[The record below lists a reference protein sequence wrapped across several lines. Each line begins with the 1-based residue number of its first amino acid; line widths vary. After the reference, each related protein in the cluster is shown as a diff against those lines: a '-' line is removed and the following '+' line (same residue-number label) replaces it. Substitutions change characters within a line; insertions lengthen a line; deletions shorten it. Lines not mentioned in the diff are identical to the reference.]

1 MLPTSIV
8 NRDFLIMETA
18 VIYARVSSI
27 GDRQTTER
35 QVADLKRYIAINNMD
50 LVATYE
56 EKMSGAKENRPI
68 LTECIEFCIKNHV
81 NTLCVSEISR
91 LGRSVKIVVN
101 TIDQLT
107 KSGVN
112 IYIQNIQLST
122 LDSEGQPNAI
132 AKMITAVLSS
142 FSEIERDGIV
152 YRLQS
157 GRRVAIEQ
165 RKVKLGRKVGS
176 VKTKERKQEEYS
188 KVIRSLKQ
196 GKSIRDTA
204 AICGVSVSTVQRVKK
219 EFAI

>member
-1 MLPTSIV
+1 MTQ
-8 NRDFLIMETA
+8 TA
-18 VIYARVSSI
+18 VIYARVSSV
-27 GDRQTTER
+27 GDRQSTTR
-35 QVADLKRYIAINNMD
+35 QVEDLKRYISFNDMELINI
-50 LVATYE
+50 YE

-68 LTECIEFCIKNHV
+68 LTECIEFCIENHV

-107 KSGVN
+107 KAGVN

-142 FSEIERDGIV
+142 FAEIERDGIV

-165 RKVKLGRKVGS
+165 RNVKLGRKVGS
-176 VKTKERKQEEYS
+176 IKSRERKQEEYT

>member
-1 MLPTSIV
+1 MTQK
-8 NRDFLIMETA
+8 A
-18 VIYARVSSI
+18 VIYARVSSV
-27 GDRQTTER
+27 GDRQSTTR
-35 QVADLKRYIAINNMD
+35 QVEDLKRYISFNDMELINI
-50 LVATYE
+50 YE

-68 LTECIEFCIKNHV
+68 LTECIEFCIENHV

-107 KSGVN
+107 KAGVN

-142 FSEIERDGIV
+142 FAEIERDGIV

-165 RKVKLGRKVGS
+165 RNVKLGRKVGS
-176 VKTKERKQEEYS
+176 IKSRERKQEEYA

>member
-1 MLPTSIV
+1 MTQ
-8 NRDFLIMETA
+8 RA
-18 VIYARVSSI
+18 VIYARVSSV
-27 GDRQTTER
+27 GDRQSTTR
-35 QVADLKRYIAINNMD
+35 QVEDLKRYISFNDMELINI
-50 LVATYE
+50 YE
-56 EKMSGAKENRPI
+56 EKMSGAKENRPV
-68 LTECIEFCIKNHV
+68 LTECIEFCIENHV

-107 KSGVN
+107 QAGVN

-142 FSEIERDGIV
+142 FAEIERDGIV

-165 RKVKLGRKVGS
+165 RNVKLGRKVGS
-176 VKTKERKQEEYS
+176 VKSRERKQEEYA

>member
-1 MLPTSIV
+1 MA
-8 NRDFLIMETA
+8 TA
-18 VIYARVSSI
+18 VIYARVSSV
-27 GDRQTTER
+27 GDRQSTTR
-35 QVADLKRYIAINNMD
+35 QVEDLKRYISFNDMELINI
-50 LVATYE
+50 YE
-56 EKMSGAKENRPI
+56 EKMSGTKESRPI

-107 KSGVN
+107 KAGVN

-142 FSEIERDGIV
+142 FSEIELNGIV

-157 GRRVAIEQ
+157 GRRVSIEQ
-165 RKVKLGRKVGS
+165 HKVKLGRKVGS
-176 VKTKERKQEEYS
+176 VKTKEQKQEEYAR
-188 KVIRSLKQ
+188 VIRSLKQ

-204 AICGVSVSTVQRVKK
+204 VLCDVSVSTVFRVKR
-219 EFAI
+219 EFGL

>member
-1 MLPTSIV
+1 MDSV
-8 NRDFLIMETA
+8 KTA
-18 VIYARVSSI
+18 VIYARVSSV
-27 GDRQTTER
+27 GDRQSTTR
-35 QVADLKRYIAINNMD
+35 QVEDLKRYISFNDMELINI
-50 LVATYE
+50 YE

-176 VKTKERKQEEYS
+176 IKSKERKQEEYS
-188 KVIRSLKQ
+188 KVIRSLKA

-204 AICGVSVSTVQRVKK
+204 VICGVSVSTVQRVKK

>member
-1 MLPTSIV
+1 MTQ
-8 NRDFLIMETA
+8 TA
-18 VIYARVSSI
+18 VIYARVSSV
-27 GDRQTTER
+27 GDRQSTTR
-35 QVADLKRYIAINNMD
+35 QVEDLKRYISFNDMELINI
-50 LVATYE
+50 YE

-68 LTECIEFCIKNHV
+68 LTECIEFCIENHV

-107 KSGVN
+107 KAGVN

-142 FSEIERDGIV
+142 FAEIERDGIV

-165 RKVKLGRKVGS
+165 RNVKLGRRVGS
-176 VKTKERKQEEYS
+176 VKSRERKQEEYA

-219 EFAI
+219 EFAL